1 MMKPKVIGYLRR
13 DISGQRTRRH
23 EMEIRA
29 MAKSSGFDLARTL
42 VAGPTAPAS
51 LAALLTV
58 VGRVGAVAVIT
69 PALDHVQFRA
79 DEIMAVCALITLD
92 SRYLPPPGMVGRRPA
107 ASPHPGFRGPGC
119 LPWQR

>member
-1 MMKPKVIGYLRR
+1 MKPKVVGYLRR

-29 MAKSSGFDLARTL
+29 LAKASGFDLARTL

-58 VGRVGAVAVIT
+58 VGRVGAFAVIT
-69 PALDHVQFRA
+69 PALDHVEFRA
-79 DEIMAVCALITLD
+79 DEIMAVCALITLE
-92 SRYLPPPGMVGRRPA
+92 SRHAPPRGFARRPPSA
-107 ASPHPGFRGPGC
+107 PHRGFSGP
-119 LPWQR
+119 RA

>member
-1 MMKPKVIGYLRR
+1 MMKPKVVGYLRR

-92 SRYLPPPGMVGRRPA
+92 QRSIPPHGFARHQPSAPHRGFPGRA
-107 ASPHPGFRGPGC
+107 
-119 LPWQR
+119 